1 MKTWN
6 ETDEETGQWVILN
19 YFPNSPVDV
28 YGFFGTEQ
36 EAIAYAEKHS
46 MAMSG
51 NSYEVKM
58 VLNAHLQVRREAW
71 E

>member
-1 MKTWN
+1 MKMCN
-6 ETDEETGQWVILN
+6 ATDEETGQWVILN
-19 YFPNSPVDV
+19 YFPHSPVDV
-28 YGFFGTEQ
+28 YGFFGTEE
-36 EAIAYAEKHS
+36 EAIAYAKKHN